1 MSAYKR
7 IITPFYLLTGARLLL
22 QPGVRIY
29 ALAPLL
35 INALFFIVLIIF
47 GIQQFNELLNS
58 ITPGIPEWLQWIEWL
73 LWPLFIVCFVVSGF
87 FLCLLLATMI
97 ASPFNDLL
105 VEAVLRRLRPE
116 APVIESGLLSVIKG
130 IGPGLLSEARKFRY
144 FIVRAIPLALLFVIP
159 GLNLLAPMLWLI
171 FSAWMLALEYMEYPM
186 SADGLL
192 FADIRNLLARRRLS
206 TFGFGAGILL
216 LSLVPV
222 INFFIMPIAVAGATA
237 LYVDTGLDDGDE

>member
-1 MSAYKR
+1 MSTYRR

-22 QPGVRIY
+22 QPGIRIY
-29 ALAPLL
+29 ALAPLM
-35 INALFFIVLIIF
+35 INALFFVVLMIF
-47 GIQQFNELLNS
+47 GIQQFNELLDS
-58 ITPGIPEWLQWIEWL
+58 ITPAIPQWLHWIEWL

-97 ASPFNDLL
+97 AAPFNDLL
-105 VEAVLRRLRPE
+105 VEAVLRRLRPDK
-116 APVIESGLLSVIKG
+116 PVTESGLLSAIKG

-144 FIVRAIPLALLFVIP
+144 FVVRALPLALLFVIP
-159 GLNLLAPMLWLI
+159 GVNLLAPLLWLI

-192 FADIRNLLARRRLS
+192 FADIRSSLARQRLS
-206 TFGFGAGILL
+206 TFGFGVGILL
-216 LSLVPV
+216 ISLIPV

-237 LYVDTGLDDGDE
+237 LYIEQGFGTKD